1 MYAQI
6 IFFVALALFLVLL
19 VRRFASKPQV
29 VEQAGQ
35 LAVDLTRRIGQF
47 GSQVGTRVFEGAKK
61 VKGNIPLLSDRP
73 VAKSGASNNHQ
84 FWQEEASSETGE
96 LVGLFDE
103 GDESF
108 RKGEYEKAEE
118 FFLKAA
124 SRNPSDP
131 KVYARLGV
139 IYLHQK
145 NFNDAIESLKV
156 AVKLDKYNPS
166 RHYNLALAYLGND
179 DRQKA
184 TVSAREAITLDPVT
198 KKYRQLLDHLLER
211 K

>member
-6 IFFVALALFLVLL
+6 IFFIALALFLILL
-19 VRRFASKPQV
+19 VRRFASTPQV
-29 VEQAGQ
+29 IEQAGH
-35 LAVDLTRRIGQF
+35 LALDLTRRIGRF
-47 GSQVGTRVFEGAKK
+47 GSQVSIRVAEQAKK
-61 VKGNIPLLSDRP
+61 VKGNIPLLADRP
-73 VAKSGASNNHQ
+73 VATPGVTGEHQ
-84 FWQEEASSETGE
+84 FWQEEVSGE
-96 LVGLFDE
+96 AVEVAGLFEE
-103 GDESF
+103 GDEFF
-108 RKGEYEKAEE
+108 RQGNYDASEE

-124 SRNPSDP
+124 TRSPSDAR
-131 KVYARLGV
+131 VYARLGV

>member
-6 IFFVALALFLVLL
+6 IFFIALALFLILL
-19 VRRFASKPQV
+19 VRRFASTPQT
-29 VEQAGQ
+29 VEQAGRI
-35 LAVDLTRRIGQF
+35 AIDLTRRIGQL
-47 GSQVGTRVFEGAKK
+47 GSQVGSRVFEGAKK
-61 VKGNIPLLSDRP
+61 VKSGIPLLSDRP
-73 VAKSGASNNHQ
+73 VAKPGSKSDHQ

-96 LVGLFDE
+96 LVGLFEE
-103 GDESF
+103 GDELF
-108 RKGEYEKAEE
+108 RQEEYEKAEK
-118 FFLKAA
+118 FFLNAA

-131 KVYARLGV
+131 KIYARLGV

-166 RHYNLALAYLGND
+166 RHYNLALAYLGNE

>member
-19 VRRFASKPQV
+19 VRRFASSPQSI
-29 VEQAGQ
+29 EQAGQ
-35 LAVDLTRRIGQF
+35 MAADLSRKIGQF

-61 VKGNIPLLSDRP
+61 VKGNIPLLSDKP
-73 VAKSGASNNHQ
+73 TTKPDETSDHQ
-84 FWQEEASSETGE
+84 FWQEETTDEPNEIA
-96 LVGLFDE
+96 GLFEE
-103 GDESF
+103 GDDSF
-108 RKGEYEKAEE
+108 RQGNYDKAEE

-124 SRNPSDP
+124 SRNPSYP